1 MSDPMILPLEALS
14 DACASQL
21 LIVRREWPQG
31 VPLTPL
37 TAQRAVELGLDL
49 EWIADH
55 LLDAPAWAD
64 YTRITAKAKA
74 EYERATAP
82 AWADY
87 TRVTAK
93 AWANYDRA
101 TAKALAKYTRVTAK
115 AWAKY
120 DRATAKAL
128 AKYTRVRAKA
138 LADYAPVAAPAL
150 LDGVIQTL
158 KRKGTR

>member
-37 TAQRAVELGLDL
+37 TAARCVELGLDL
-49 EWIADH
+49 GWIAGH
-55 LLDAPAWAD
+55 LLDD
-64 YTRITAKAKA
+64 L
-74 EYERATAP
+74 
-82 AWADY
+82 
-87 TRVTAK
+87 
-93 AWANYDRA
+93 
-101 TAKALAKYTRVTAK
+101 ALAEFE
-115 AWAKY
+115 
-120 DRATAKAL
+120 
-128 AKYTRVRAKA
+128 RVRAPA
-138 LADYAPVAAPAL
+138 LADYVRVMAPRDADFKRVMAPVKAGKTLADAEYARVMALASAEFDRVMALALAEKTLADAEYARATAPAL

>member
-1 MSDPMILPLEALS
+1 MSTMILPLKVLRA
-14 DACASQL
+14 ACASQRS
-21 LIVRREWPQG
+21 IVRREWPLG

-64 YTRITAKAKA
+64 YTR
-74 EYERATAP
+74 
-82 AWADY
+82 
-87 TRVTAK
+87 VTAK

-101 TAKALAKYTRVTAK
+101 TAKALAKYTRVRAK

-128 AKYTRVRAKA
+128 AKYRRVRAKA

>member
-1 MSDPMILPLEALS
+1 MSTMILPLKVLRA
-14 DACASQL
+14 ACAAQL

-74 EYERATAP
+74 EY
-82 AWADY
+82 D
-87 TRVTAK
+87 RV
-93 AWANYDRA
+93 
-101 TAKALAKYTRVTAK
+101 TAKALAKYTRVAAK
-115 AWAKY
+115 AK
-120 DRATAKAL
+120 
-128 AKYTRVRAKA
+128 
-138 LADYAPVAAPAL
+138 ADYARVAAPAL